1 MKLFSPSGCWA
12 EPCSP
17 TLELAPSN
25 SPRFPNL
32 SLTRHRGWS
41 ANTCGVFVFL
51 AQSLCSTEMLL
62 VFSLIFWLFLI
73 SIVFVCGRL
82 CFQAKKDPLA
92 HLIWSS
98 HVTYQSIWTS
108 YPHADP
114 YFTWLAHTFWKCRL
128 FCFENMKRCW
138 IHQCF
143 ELLIPLV
150 NGIHGQHIHPFIS
163 LKKHFYQ
170 FCSPCNGFQLC
181 REPRVP
187 LFQEHL
193 HVLIETVPIIAL

>member
-1 MKLFSPSGCWA
+1 MDLQSCFLHQSVGLSPPS
-12 EPCSP
+12 
-17 TLELAPSN
+17 LELAPAD
-25 SPRFPNL
+25 SPWFPNL
-32 SLTRHRGWS
+32 SLTSHQGWS
-41 ANTCGVFVFL
+41 ANTCGVFV
-51 AQSLCSTEMLL
+51 SLFYRDAVGFFFNLL
-62 VFSLIFWLFLI
+62 IVFDKHCFCLWAPMFSSQEGPISSSNLI
-73 SIVFVCGRL
+73 SSCHIP
-82 CFQAKKDPLA
+82 K
-92 HLIWSS
+92 HLD
-98 HVTYQSIWTS
+98 QL
-108 YPHADP
+108 PHADP
-114 YFTWLAHTFWKCRL
+114 YFTWLKHTFWKCKL

-138 IHQCF
+138 IHQSF

-193 HVLIETVPIIAL
+193 LLLIETVPNTAL